1 MANTPY
7 TTTAPVGVGRFEYLQ
22 FQYNLADIAAGDI
35 LVDFVV
41 PFAFKVVGITAT
53 AVKIA
58 STASKAAT
66 IAVKIDGNA
75 VTGASVALTTS
86 NMGTL
91 GAVVSATATDITA
104 NGNNQSAL
112 AGGSK
117 LRLTAS
123 SVTAFV
129 EGIVNLAIVLQSLE
143 A

>member
-41 PFAFKVVGITAT
+41 PFPFKLIGV
-53 AVKIA
+53 
-58 STASKAAT
+58 
-66 IAVKIDGNA
+66 
-75 VTGASVALTTS
+75 
-86 NMGTL
+86 
-91 GAVVSATATDITA
+91 
-104 NGNNQSAL
+104 
-112 AGGSK
+112 
-117 LRLTAS
+117 TAS
-123 SVTAFV
+123 SVTSFV